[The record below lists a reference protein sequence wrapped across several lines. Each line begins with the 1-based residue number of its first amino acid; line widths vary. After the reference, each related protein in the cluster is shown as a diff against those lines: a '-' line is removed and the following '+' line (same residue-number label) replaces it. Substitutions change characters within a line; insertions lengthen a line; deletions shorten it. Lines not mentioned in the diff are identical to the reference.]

1 MPTKFL
7 EIQLNRLKDLTYN
20 KRAMG
25 IVFIL
30 PLALYFIV
38 FQLAPMIMTLTIS
51 FTEWDLRGDMEFVG
65 FSNYIALFTDQVR
78 YPKFWSSLLVTVK
91 YIVYNVPGTI
101 MISMFI
107 AALLNSD
114 VKGEGFFKIAYYI
127 PNVTSGV
134 AVAAMWVYMLD
145 PQAGL
150 INKLLGKNIPF
161 LSTVETALPTIAAMG
176 IWTAIGYNVLILL
189 SAMKSISPSLYEA
202 ARLDGANWW
211 KTFTKIT
218 IPMIMP
224 TVFFLM
230 VMGLISGFQVF
241 DQMYIMT
248 SGGPNDSTRTFMMY
262 LYDHGFRYFEMG
274 TASAMSYILLI
285 IILIVTLIQFKVVP
299 QRYDQ

>member
-1 MPTKFL
+1 
-7 EIQLNRLKDLTYN
+7 
-20 KRAMG
+20 MG
-25 IVFIL
+25 VVFIL
-30 PLALYFIV
+30 PLALYFLV
-38 FQLAPMIMTLTIS
+38 FQLVPMVMTLGIS
-51 FTEWDLRGDMEFVG
+51 FTEWDLRTEMRFVG
-65 FSNYIALFTDQVR
+65 FDNYISLLTDVVR
-78 YPKFWSSLLVTVK
+78 YPKFWPSLFVTVK
-91 YIVYNVPGTI
+91 YIILNVPGTI
-101 MISMFI
+101 MISLII

-150 INKLLGKNIPF
+150 INKLLGTNISF
-161 LSTVETALPTIAAMG
+161 LSTVETALPTIAVMG

-202 ARLDGANWW
+202 ANLDGANWW

-248 SGGPNDSTRTFMMY
+248 NGGPNDSTRSYMMY

-285 IILIVTLIQFKVVP
+285 IILIITLIQFKVVP

>member
-30 PLALYFIV
+30 PLALYFLV

>member
-1 MPTKFL
+1 
-7 EIQLNRLKDLTYN
+7 
-20 KRAMG
+20 MG

-30 PLALYFIV
+30 PLALYFLV
-38 FQLAPMIMTLTIS
+38 FQLTPMIMTLGIS
-51 FTEWDLRGDMEFVG
+51 FTEWDLRTDMKFVG
-65 FSNYIALFTDQVR
+65 FGNYIALFTDQVR
-78 YPKFWSSLLVTVK
+78 FPKFWSSLFVTIK
-91 YIVYNVPGTI
+91 YIIYNVPGTI
-101 MISMFI
+101 MISLFI

-161 LSTVETALPTIAAMG
+161 LSTVQTALPTIAVMG

-202 ARLDGANWW
+202 AKLDGANWW

-248 SGGPNDSTRTFMMY
+248 NGGPNDSTRTYMMY

-274 TASAMSYILLI
+274 TASAMSYILLL
-285 IILIVTLIQFKVVP
+285 IILIVTLIQFKLVP

>member
-1 MPTKFL
+1 ML
-7 EIQLNRLKDLTYN
+7 IQYSVIHLNKLKKLTYS

-25 IVFIL
+25 LVFIL
-30 PLALYFIV
+30 PLALYFLV
-38 FQLAPMIMTLTIS
+38 FQLVPMLMTLGIS
-51 FTEWDLRGDMEFVG
+51 FTEWDLRTEIKFVG
-65 FSNYIALFTDQVR
+65 FDNYVSLLTDAVR
-78 YPKFWSSLLVTVK
+78 YPKFWPSLLVTVK
-91 YIVYNVPGTI
+91 YIILNVPGTI
-101 MISMFI
+101 FISLVI

-150 INKLLGKNIPF
+150 INKLLGTNVAF
-161 LSTVETALPTIAAMG
+161 LSTVETALPTIAVMG

-202 ARLDGANWW
+202 ANLDGANWW

-248 SGGPNDSTRTFMMY
+248 NGGPNDSTRSYMMY

-285 IILIVTLIQFKVVP
+285 IILIITLIQFKVVP